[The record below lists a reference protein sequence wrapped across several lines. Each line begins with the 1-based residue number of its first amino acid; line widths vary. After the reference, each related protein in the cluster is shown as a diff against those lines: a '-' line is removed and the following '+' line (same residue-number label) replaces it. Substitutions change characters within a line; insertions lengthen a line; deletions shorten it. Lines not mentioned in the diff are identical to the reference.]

1 MNRDRKTKTFKNFFN
16 LVEVTLCIGVIAI
29 GITGVMS
36 LFPIGFN
43 ATRSAIGET
52 YSAYAANQFL
62 AYLTRNSN
70 DTTKRYPTGT
80 PTRDFWEEFVYP
92 AATSEDAIPE
102 NDNIP
107 TEDDEDDATFTL
119 ASSDTMIYSSDKPG
133 LYRIKQG
140 TSNITDFH
148 ATVRIWRSK
157 IENLYIYNNNIA
169 EISYEYAVR
178 FNVEVSWPVEKDYAH
193 REKRYYCI
201 EVFRQEF

>member
-1 MNRDRKTKTFKNFFN
+1 MNKVSRLKYFN
-16 LVEVTLCIGVIAI
+16 LVEVTISIGIVAV

-62 AYLTRNSN
+62 AYLARNCN
-70 DTTKRYPTGT
+70 NPTKSYGGGS
-80 PTRDFWEEFVYP
+80 RDFWEEYIYP
-92 AATSEDAIPE
+92 ASTSPFPESIPSE
-102 NDNIP
+102 S
-107 TEDDEDDATFTL
+107 DEDGATFTNT
-119 ASSDTMIYSSDKPG
+119 ASDTMIYTSDYPG

-140 TSNITDFH
+140 TSDITDFH

-157 IENLYIYNNNIA
+157 IKNMYVFNKNIS
-169 EISYEYAVR
+169 EIGYQYAVKFR
-178 FNVEVSWPVEKDYAH
+178 VEVSWPVDKPYSK

-201 EVFRQEF
+201 EVFRQEL